1 MKNNLKQVAW
11 LQSQINKDKLELER
25 EKSEF
30 IRKIKQVKKEE
41 IIPLKIE
48 QPKKLTLWQRIKKAL
63 MG

>member
-30 IRKIKQVKKEE
+30 IRKIKQAKKEE

>member
-30 IRKIKQVKKEE
+30 IRKIKQAKKEE
-41 IIPLKIE
+41 IIHLKIE